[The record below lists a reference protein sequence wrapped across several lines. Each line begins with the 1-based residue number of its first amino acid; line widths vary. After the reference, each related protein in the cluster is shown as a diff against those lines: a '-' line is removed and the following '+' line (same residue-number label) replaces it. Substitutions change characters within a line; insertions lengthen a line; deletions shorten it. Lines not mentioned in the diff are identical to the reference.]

1 MDSRESILAS
11 IVPKIRAYMRD
22 PNTATKSYT
31 DFIADN
37 KSIFVVNLY
46 NVDAITEDDIRLLF
60 ATIEQNPNADDAT
73 LISIFSYIG
82 YKFEKQVRDD
92 ATASLSVGERIA
104 DDTRHSMYE
113 MFFNTF
119 DMVIRQRRV
128 NVLVHDDATGE
139 AVVVQR
145 TSDLRTAFDDAA
157 EPAVREI
164 PFNMRNL
171 LQYVSKNLDRIRFS
185 KKYLEFAYLC
195 RHIGIPVSRRKLNL
209 RYVFMYELDGARIPI
224 VIRDFLD
231 VKKVFLA
238 ATDKVYLNNFA
249 EEQPAVAEWGRAFV
263 DAMAADAR
271 RLLYKYVFLSSRH
284 LCDLFPALLNAR
296 DAKFRAVSRTA
307 LVVREPPGWGEG
319 VRFESPPC
327 EHQIR
332 LAVAMRVDVDYFAK
346 INEFVEE
353 FVYFED
359 GMAYCRICGMNIPDL
374 NTDASGARAGVVVPS
389 TNKSIFLSEPYSYFS
404 HSQRFIFNIVMS
416 FDTIMKTQTWAV
428 KYNINR
434 LILNFLIAVN
444 ARRQEYERRFAA
456 EIKRG
461 VFFLRL
467 SANLLDVH
475 TSATELFQSA
485 KTLNLNFIV
494 VLVIVLNSSADFIVS
509 FMASRAAKKTKDAE
523 VEVTEASL
531 RLSIAT
537 VVHHFLVKTRVCS
550 KEDFDTVVL
559 LTEVYTSIMPEE
571 LGAHYRRI
579 VAELHRLNTIG
590 RTTRSRNYLVE
601 SYADAGEARAV
612 EFFASQRVGARPMR
626 TPPRARPAVCT
637 EVVRPADTPAESP
650 DARAEFQDIMADS
663 RVLIRVHDTNAY
675 NMKRFED
682 HIKIEIEKKKIIIS
696 LASLFVTNTM
706 KYYYANPAMYVFRF
720 SDPYPFDE
728 TLLSAEHVAHKVNGY
743 NMFRRSFFPES
754 DVFVYFNDSLNR
766 VDLEFAFFLFLAG
779 IVGSVKDWIAESIA
793 AIKELYMINFNN

>member
-1 MDSRESILAS
+1 MDSREAILSSI
-11 IVPKIRAYMRD
+11 IPKIRAYMRD
-22 PNTATKSYT
+22 PNTAAKSYT

-46 NVDAITEDDIRLLF
+46 NVDAITDDDIRLLF
-60 ATIEQNPNADDAT
+60 ATMEQNPDADDAT

-92 ATASLSVGERIA
+92 ATVSLSVGERIA
-104 DDTRHSMYE
+104 DDTKHSMYD
-113 MFFNTF
+113 MFFNRF
-119 DMVIRQRRV
+119 DMIIRQRRV

-139 AVVVQR
+139 AAVVNR
-145 TSDLRTAFDDAA
+145 TSDLRTAFDDSVD
-157 EPAVREI
+157 PAVREI

-171 LQYVSKNLDRIRFS
+171 LQYVSKNIDRIRFS

-209 RYVFMYELDGARIPI
+209 RYVFMYDLDGVRIPI

-231 VKKVFLA
+231 VKKVFLE
-238 ATDKVYLNNFA
+238 ATGKVYLNNFA
-249 EEQPAVAEWGRAFV
+249 DDHPGIVEWGRAFV
-263 DAMAADAR
+263 DAMAHDER

-284 LCDLFPALLNAR
+284 LCDMFTDLLNPR
-296 DAKFRAVSRTA
+296 NAKFRAIARTA
-307 LVVREPPGWGEG
+307 VAVSEPPGWRDA
-319 VRFESPPC
+319 VHYESPPC
-327 EHQIR
+327 EHQLK
-332 LAVAMRVDVDYFAK
+332 LAAAMRVDVDYFAK
-346 INEFVEE
+346 VNEFVEE
-353 FVYFED
+353 YVYFED
-359 GMAYCRICGMNIPDL
+359 GMAYCNICGMNIPDL
-374 NTDASGARAGVVVPS
+374 NTDASGSRAGVVVPA

-416 FDTIMKTQTWAV
+416 FDTIMKTQTWSV

-434 LILNFLIAVN
+434 LILNFLIAIN

-456 EIKRG
+456 EIKKG

-475 TSATELFQSA
+475 ASATELFQSA

-494 VLVIVLNSSADFIVS
+494 ALVIVLNSSADFLVS
-509 FMASRAAKKTKDAE
+509 FMLARAAKRKDGP
-523 VEVTEASL
+523 VEVTEGTL

-537 VVHHFLVKTRVCS
+537 VVHHFLVKTRVCA

-559 LTEVYTSIMPEE
+559 LTEVYTTIMPEE
-571 LGAHYRRI
+571 LNAHYHRL

-590 RTTRSRNYLVE
+590 RTTKTRNYLVE
-601 SYADAGEARAV
+601 AYSDPEEARSI
-612 EFFASQRVGARPMR
+612 EFFESQRVGARPMR
-626 TPPRARPAVCT
+626 MPARQWRVACPTVAVPAHTPDET
-637 EVVRPADTPAESP
+637 P
-650 DARAEFQDIMADS
+650 DARSEFQEIMSDT

-675 NMKRFED
+675 NMRRFDD

-728 TLLSAEHVAHKVNGY
+728 TLLGTEHVAHKVNGY
-743 NMFRRSFFPES
+743 NAFRRNFFPDS
-754 DVFVYFNDSLNR
+754 DLFVYFSDSLSR
-766 VDLEFAFFLFLAG
+766 VDLEFAFFLFLSG
-779 IVGSVKDWIAESIA
+779 LVGSVKDWIDRSIA